1 MSFLC
6 GERVGQDAKPGNV
19 DRDVVARLQPNRC
32 LLTHLNAFRRAGND
46 DIARLQRG
54 VPTEES
60 DDLGDTED
68 HVTRPRELADLAI
81 DLAEDSESL
90 RVWDVVGRDEIWA

>member
-19 DRDVVARLQPNRC
+19 DRDLVARLQPNRC
-32 LLTHLNAFRRAGND
+32 LLAHLNAFRCAGDD

-60 DDLGDTED
+60 DDLGDTEN
-68 HVTRPRELADLAI
+68 HVTRPRELADLDI
-81 DLAEDSESL
+81 DLAQNSESL
-90 RVWDVVGRDEIWA
+90 RVGDFGGRDDIWA